1 MYDEDV
7 TPGGSVG
14 EGSRASS
21 NPGLDRVSRPTP
33 YADAA
38 AGRGIGRTDACPTS
52 GAATSRAIGGQI
64 AAAAAARPR
73 DLVARAGRSTAG
85 RMR

>member
-7 TPGGSVG
+7 TPSGSVG
-14 EGSRASS
+14 EGCRESS
-21 NPGLDRVSRPTP
+21 DLGLGRVSRPTP

-38 AGRGIGRTDACPTS
+38 AGHSIGTTDAFPMS
-52 GAATSRAIGGQI
+52 GDATSRVIGGKI
-64 AAAAAARPR
+64 AAAAAAWPR
-73 DLVARAGRSTAG
+73 DLVARAGRSTAR

>member
-7 TPGGSVG
+7 TPGGSVE
-14 EGSRASS
+14 EGPRASS

-38 AGRGIGRTDACPTS
+38 AGRGIGTTDTFPTS
-52 GAATSRAIGGQI
+52 SDATLRAIGDQI

-73 DLVARAGRSTAG
+73 DLVPRAGRSSAR

>member
-7 TPGGSVG
+7 TPSGSVG
-14 EGSRASS
+14 EGCRESS
-21 NPGLDRVSRPTP
+21 DLGLGRVSRPTP
-33 YADAA
+33 TPMQPPVPD
-38 AGRGIGRTDACPTS
+38 IGTTDAFPTS
-52 GAATSRAIGGQI
+52 SDATSRAIGDQI

-73 DLVARAGRSTAG
+73 DLVARAGRSTAR